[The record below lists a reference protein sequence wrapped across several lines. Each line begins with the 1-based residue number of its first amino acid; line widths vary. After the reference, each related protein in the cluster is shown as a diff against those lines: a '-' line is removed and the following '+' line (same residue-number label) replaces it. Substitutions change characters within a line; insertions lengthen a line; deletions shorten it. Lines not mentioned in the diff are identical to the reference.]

1 MFLIGPI
8 AIIFIVSFWD
18 YTEFSLVP
26 DFIFT
31 NYIELFESSVTYSIY
46 LKDSEGNRQTLSDT
60 IAYILEQRDILDH
73 KVMYV
78 AAEMEKQWLEIE
90 KMKMVTGT
98 DKFDT

>member
-1 MFLIGPI
+1 MTFFWIL
-8 AIIFIVSFWD
+8 VSNVIL
-18 YTEFSLVP
+18 YAVLRIHLVRK
-26 DFIFT
+26 FR
-31 NYIELFESSVTYSIY
+31 NTYSIY

-90 KMKMVTGT
+90 KMRIVTGT
-98 DKFDT
+98 DKYDT

>member
-1 MFLIGPI
+1 MMFFWILVSNLILYAVLRI
-8 AIIFIVSFWD
+8 H
-18 YTEFSLVP
+18 LVRK
-26 DFIFT
+26 FR
-31 NYIELFESSVTYSIY
+31 NTYSIY

-60 IAYILEQRDILDH
+60 IAYILEQRDILDQ

>member
-1 MFLIGPI
+1 MMFFWILVSNLILYAVLRI
-8 AIIFIVSFWD
+8 H
-18 YTEFSLVP
+18 LVRK
-26 DFIFT
+26 FR
-31 NYIELFESSVTYSIY
+31 NTYSIY

>member
-1 MFLIGPI
+1 MTFFWIL
-8 AIIFIVSFWD
+8 VSNVIL
-18 YTEFSLVP
+18 YAVLRIHLVRK
-26 DFIFT
+26 FR
-31 NYIELFESSVTYSIY
+31 NTYSIY

>member
-1 MFLIGPI
+1 MTFFWIL
-8 AIIFIVSFWD
+8 VSNVIL
-18 YTEFSLVP
+18 YAVLRIHLVRK
-26 DFIFT
+26 FR
-31 NYIELFESSVTYSIY
+31 NTYSIY
-46 LKDSEGNRQTLSDT
+46 LKDSEGNRQTLADT

>member
-1 MFLIGPI
+1 MTFFWIL
-8 AIIFIVSFWD
+8 VSNVIL
-18 YTEFSLVP
+18 YAVLRIHLVRK
-26 DFIFT
+26 FR
-31 NYIELFESSVTYSIY
+31 NTYSIY

-98 DKFDT
+98 GKFDT